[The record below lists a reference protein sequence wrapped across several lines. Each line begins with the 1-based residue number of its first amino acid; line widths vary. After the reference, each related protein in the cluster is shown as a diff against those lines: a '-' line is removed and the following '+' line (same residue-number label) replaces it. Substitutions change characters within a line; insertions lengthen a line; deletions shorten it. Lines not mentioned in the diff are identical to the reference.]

1 MKLGM
6 FFIIF
11 NIFSFE
17 LKYQGE
23 VNFEKREFRDDNVDI
38 TKEVNNSVSIM
49 PQFEVLLDEYS
60 GKAAMKLREDFN
72 DSDRNQIFIQDFW
85 GGIDKDNFTIRL
97 GYQIFDWST
106 LDIFNPRDI
115 LNSKE
120 LDGNLESLNKRG
132 ELAFRFEYLFENSS
146 LELLYLPRFED
157 PIIPGKKNRLGNGVD
172 ISGPVIQENS
182 DKETL
187 NPWAH
192 QFAIKYDISLESS
205 DLSFSFIDHVDRDSP
220 LVKFVTVNDFIPIY
234 FRKRQLGA
242 SYQFEWQTV
251 LFKFQGVSNNF
262 YEKKSVSTLYGTQEP
277 INHRVLASGIEYGL
291 EFSWGHELSLFFEWQ
306 RIFGVNK
313 EQRSRLSSF
322 QNDYYIGLRYDLND
336 IQSTS
341 FTVNYISDLERNEQ
355 HIVNFILSRRLA
367 ESWKAQI
374 SGRYIDAPPREKFLF
389 LGLIEIDNPKGIE
402 VYHRD
407 NQFIGSLSY
416 FY

>member
-120 LDGNLESLNKRG
+120 S
-132 ELAFRFEYLFENSS
+132 
-146 LELLYLPRFED
+146 
-157 PIIPGKKNRLGNGVD
+157 
-172 ISGPVIQENS
+172 
-182 DKETL
+182 
-187 NPWAH
+187 
-192 QFAIKYDISLESS
+192 
-205 DLSFSFIDHVDRDSP
+205 
-220 LVKFVTVNDFIPIY
+220 
-234 FRKRQLGA
+234 
-242 SYQFEWQTV
+242 
-251 LFKFQGVSNNF
+251 
-262 YEKKSVSTLYGTQEP
+262 
-277 INHRVLASGIEYGL
+277 
-291 EFSWGHELSLFFEWQ
+291 
-306 RIFGVNK
+306 
-313 EQRSRLSSF
+313 
-322 QNDYYIGLRYDLND
+322 
-336 IQSTS
+336 
-341 FTVNYISDLERNEQ
+341 
-355 HIVNFILSRRLA
+355 
-367 ESWKAQI
+367 
-374 SGRYIDAPPREKFLF
+374 
-389 LGLIEIDNPKGIE
+389 
-402 VYHRD
+402 
-407 NQFIGSLSY
+407 
-416 FY
+416 